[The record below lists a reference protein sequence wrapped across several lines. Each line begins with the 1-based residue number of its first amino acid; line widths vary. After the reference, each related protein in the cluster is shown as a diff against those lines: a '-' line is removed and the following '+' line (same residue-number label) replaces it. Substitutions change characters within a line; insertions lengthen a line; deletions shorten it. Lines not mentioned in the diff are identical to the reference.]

1 MVDTWLRY
9 SRPESS
15 KKCGNVVFIVSLSC
29 QHGKRIDSAV
39 RQVFWV
45 NEVVI
50 VWRRYVF
57 IFAILKMTK
66 IASILRAGKRAHT
79 YENCG
84 QFYPTVGYPCMISM
98 SVAIGGFFLYPLRR
112 PNDFFFWISGSYFAN
127 FSSLLTTLIF
137 FGARGG
143 GNEICMNEN
152 NIVEVRV
159 CIPNIRKF

>member
-112 PNDFFFWISGSYFAN
+112 PNDFFFLN
-127 FSSLLTTLIF
+127 FWLLF
-137 FGARGG
+137 
-143 GNEICMNEN
+143 
-152 NIVEVRV
+152 
-159 CIPNIRKF
+159 RKFFQPSYNSNFLWGEGGR